1 MPFFFLNNQE
11 LVLYFEIIFP
21 ETFTTFLL
29 PGKQFTATDARF
41 VYKRLISD
49 ALMAIIAKAKIV

>member
-1 MPFFFLNNQE
+1 MNSKFIK
-11 LVLYFEIIFP
+11 V
-21 ETFTTFLL
+21 

-49 ALMAIIAKAKIV
+49 ALMEKIARAKHNYYLFVMAY